1 MNYRSYRFVTEQ
13 PDIIVAFLSEHPFDT
28 FEPTENGVTAYIPE
42 RTDTKTVQ
50 NAAKALAARFGAEL
64 VVATIPAKNWN
75 AVWEAGFR
83 PIRVDD
89 FVGIRADFH
98 PPTEGVRFDLLINP
112 KMAFGTGHH
121 ATTFQMVQ
129 AMRALDF
136 SDKKI
141 LDYGCGTGILAILAK
156 KLGAGETDAV
166 DIEQPSYE
174 NTLVNAELNDTPD
187 INVIHG
193 TLDDVSG
200 TGYDVILANINRH
213 VILDSLA
220 ELRRKL
226 TAGGSL
232 LLSGILL
239 ADEELVMAAVV
250 EQGFRLTTRSE
261 REGWLCL
268 TCR

>member
-13 PDIIVAFLSEHPFDT
+13 PDIIVAFLAEHPFDT

-42 RTDTKTVQ
+42 RTDTKAVQ
-50 NAAKALAARFGAEL
+50 DAAKALAARFGAEL

-121 ATTFQMVQ
+121 ATTYQMVQ

-136 SDKKI
+136 SERKV
-141 LDYGCGTGILAILAK
+141 LDYG
-156 KLGAGETDAV
+156 
-166 DIEQPSYE
+166 
-174 NTLVNAELNDTPD
+174 
-187 INVIHG
+187 
-193 TLDDVSG
+193 
-200 TGYDVILANINRH
+200 
-213 VILDSLA
+213 
-220 ELRRKL
+220 
-226 TAGGSL
+226 
-232 LLSGILL
+232 
-239 ADEELVMAAVV
+239 
-250 EQGFRLTTRSE
+250 
-261 REGWLCL
+261 
-268 TCR
+268 